1 MSKVLNLDLDGVAD
15 TFYPGDFAEIRG
27 KTSPPHGCFLVA
39 LEGEDFAGSASYRP
53 LLPGACEMHDVFV
66 RPAFRGRG
74 IGTALVVRL
83 MEEAR
88 GAGYGAMTLETATFM
103 PYAQAVYAALGFEAC
118 PPYRSVAPA
127 LAAITIWMRRRL
139 D

>member
-1 MSKVLNLDLDGVAD
+1 
-15 TFYPGDFAEIRG
+15 
-27 KTSPPHGCFLVA
+27 
-39 LEGEDFAGSASYRP
+39 
-53 LLPGACEMHDVFV
+53 MHDVFV

-74 IGTALVVRL
+74 IGVALVERL

-88 GAGYGAMTLETATFM
+88 GAGYGRMKLETATFM
-103 PYAQAVYAALGFEAC
+103 PHAHAVYAALGFEVC

-127 LAAITIWMRRRL
+127 LAAITIWMQRRL

>member
-1 MSKVLNLDLDGVAD
+1 VLGLDLDGVAD

-27 KTSPPHGCFLVA
+27 KTSPPRGGFLVA
-39 LEGEDFAGSASYRP
+39 IEGEAFAGSASFRP
-53 LLPGACEMHDVFV
+53 LSPGACEMHDVFV

-74 IGTALVVRL
+74 IGSVLVARL

-88 GAGYGAMTLETATFM
+88 GAGYGLMRLETATFM
-103 PYAQAVYAALGFEAC
+103 SYAHDVYATLGFAVC
-118 PPYRSVAPA
+118 APYREVAPA
-127 LAAITIWMRRRL
+127 LAAITIWMQRRL

>member
-1 MSKVLNLDLDGVAD
+1 M
-15 TFYPGDFAEIRG
+15 R
-27 KTSPPHGCFLVA
+27 
-39 LEGEDFAGSASYRP
+39 
-53 LLPGACEMHDVFV
+53 DVFV

-74 IGTALVVRL
+74 IGTALVERL

-88 GAGYGAMTLETATFM
+88 GAGYGSMKLETATFM
-103 PYAQAVYAALGFEAC
+103 PYAQAVYAALGFRVC

-127 LAAITIWMRRRL
+127 LEAITIWMQRRL